1 MELFNFLLPKTEL
14 DWIFFSA
21 IALCFFITVL
31 SSFIIRK
38 SINKLVIRPMS
49 SPSFT
54 DEMNIRNYLSN
65 PKWDSIAENG
75 AGFVLIIGLLGTFL
89 GIGLA
94 IQDASKVIIS
104 LNDFSTVTTTS
115 NAMDTVGKLSPVL
128 SDIGT
133 KFKISAWGISAHIL
147 IRLIIPFF
155 KNGLLRENFIAHE
168 LSQIHS
174 RTEKQKAN
182 FYSEMISFFQKNQV
196 ANIDMLKELKQIAN
210 TPYAIESSLLSFT
223 NSVDKHNDDSTEAI
237 SDLVVIINDLKT
249 DLNQLLYNI
258 DDSVK
263 NIDLKN
269 NESFTELNHL
279 TKNIIT
285 DSMKNLETTN
295 QQAIKL
301 VENIDSLLNADNFT
315 ALINDLGQTNNNL
328 DSLANSLM
336 EIKLLVSS
344 ASIPISENM
353 SNVSNFLQE
362 SLDNSRN
369 LNDNLVTNDKILQ
382 SLDKNFTLT
391 EKVNRNLLRLS
402 VDRQIKLDDQ

>member
-258 DDSVK
+258 DESVK

-328 DSLANSLM
+328 DLLTNSLM

-369 LNDNLVTNDKILQ
+369 LNDNLITSDKILQ

>member
-155 KNGLLRENFIAHE
+155 KNGLLREKFIAHE

-223 NSVDKHNDDSTEAI
+223 NSVNKHNDDSTEAI
-237 SDLVVIINDLKT
+237 SDLVIIINNLKT

-258 DDSVK
+258 DESVK

-315 ALINDLGQTNNNL
+315 ALSNDLGQTNNNL
-328 DSLANSLM
+328 ESLANSLM

-369 LNDNLVTNDKILQ
+369 LNDNLITSDKILQ

>member
-155 KNGLLRENFIAHE
+155 KNGLLREDFIAHE

-328 DSLANSLM
+328 DLLTNSLM

>member
-155 KNGLLRENFIAHE
+155 KNGLLREKFIAHE

-223 NSVDKHNDDSTEAI
+223 NSVNKHNDDSTEAI
-237 SDLVVIINDLKT
+237 SDLVIIINDLKT

-258 DDSVK
+258 DESVK

-315 ALINDLGQTNNNL
+315 ALSNDLGQTNNNL
-328 DSLANSLM
+328 ESLANSLM

-369 LNDNLVTNDKILQ
+369 LNDNLITSDKILQ

>member
-328 DSLANSLM
+328 DLLTNSLM

>member
-328 DSLANSLM
+328 DLLTNSLM

-344 ASIPISENM
+344 A
-353 SNVSNFLQE
+353 
-362 SLDNSRN
+362 DR
-369 LNDNLVTNDKILQ
+369 K
-382 SLDKNFTLT
+382 
-391 EKVNRNLLRLS
+391 S
-402 VDRQIKLDDQ
+402 VV

>member
-315 ALINDLGQTNNNL
+315 ALINDLGQTNHNL
-328 DSLANSLM
+328 DLLTNSLM

>member
-1 MELFNFLLPKTEL
+1 MELFNFLKPKTEL

-21 IALCFFITVL
+21 IALCFLMTIF
-31 SSFIIRK
+31 SAFMIRK

-49 SPSFT
+49 SPPFT
-54 DEMNIRNYLSN
+54 DEINIRNYLSN
-65 PKWDSIAENG
+65 PKWDNIAENG
-75 AGFVLIIGLLGTFL
+75 ASFVLIIGLLGTFL

-147 IRLIIPFF
+147 IRLITPFF
-155 KNGLLRENFIAHE
+155 KNGLLREKFIAHE

-196 ANIDMLKELKQIAN
+196 ANVDMLKELKQIAN

-249 DLNQLLYNI
+249 DLNQLLYNV
-258 DDSVK
+258 DESVK

-269 NESFTELNHL
+269 NESFTELNNL

-295 QQAIKL
+295 NQAIKL
-301 VENIDSLLNADNFT
+301 IENIESLFNTDNFT
-315 ALINDLGQTNNNL
+315 LLANDLSHTNNNL
-328 DSLANSLM
+328 DLLSKSLS
-336 EIKLLVSS
+336 EIKILISS
-344 ASIPISENM
+344 ASTPISENM
-353 SNVSNFLQE
+353 SKVNDFLQE
-362 SLDNSRN
+362 NLDISQN
-369 LNDNLVTNDKILQ
+369 LNNNLITSDKILQ
-382 SLDKNFTLT
+382 SLEKNFTLT

>member
-1 MELFNFLLPKTEL
+1 MELFNFLLPKTGL

-155 KNGLLRENFIAHE
+155 KNGLLREKFIAHE

-223 NSVDKHNDDSTEAI
+223 NSVNKHNDDSTEAI
-237 SDLVVIINDLKT
+237 SDLVIIINDLKT

-258 DDSVK
+258 DESVK

-315 ALINDLGQTNNNL
+315 ALSNDLGQTNNNL
-328 DSLANSLM
+328 ESLANSLM

-369 LNDNLVTNDKILQ
+369 LNDNLITSDKILQ

>member
-1 MELFNFLLPKTEL
+1 MELLNFLLPKTEL

-155 KNGLLRENFIAHE
+155 KNGLLREKFIAHE

-223 NSVDKHNDDSTEAI
+223 NSVNKHNDDSTEAI
-237 SDLVVIINDLKT
+237 SDLVIIINDLKT

-258 DDSVK
+258 DESVK

-315 ALINDLGQTNNNL
+315 ALSNDLGQTNNNL
-328 DSLANSLM
+328 ESLANSLM

-369 LNDNLVTNDKILQ
+369 LNDNLITSDKILQ

>member
-1 MELFNFLLPKTEL
+1 
-14 DWIFFSA
+14 
-21 IALCFFITVL
+21 
-31 SSFIIRK
+31 
-38 SINKLVIRPMS
+38 
-49 SPSFT
+49 
-54 DEMNIRNYLSN
+54 
-65 PKWDSIAENG
+65 
-75 AGFVLIIGLLGTFL
+75 
-89 GIGLA
+89 
-94 IQDASKVIIS
+94 
-104 LNDFSTVTTTS
+104 
-115 NAMDTVGKLSPVL
+115 MDTVGKLSPVL

-328 DSLANSLM
+328 DLLTNSLM

>member
-31 SSFIIRK
+31 SAFIIRK

-115 NAMDTVGKLSPVL
+115 NAMDTVSKLSPVL

-155 KNGLLRENFIAHE
+155 KNGLLREKFIAHE

-174 RTEKQKAN
+174 LKEKQKTN

-196 ANIDMLKELKQIAN
+196 ANVDMLKELKQIAN

-223 NSVDKHNDDSTEAI
+223 NSVDKHNNDSTKVI

-258 DDSVK
+258 DESVK
-263 NIDLKN
+263 NINLKN

-295 QQAIKL
+295 NQAIKL
-301 VENIDSLLNADNFT
+301 VDNIESLFNTDNFT
-315 ALINDLGQTNNNL
+315 LLANDLSHTNNNL
-328 DSLANSLM
+328 DLLSKSLL
-336 EIKLLVSS
+336 EIKILISS
-344 ASIPISENM
+344 ASTPISENM
-353 SNVSNFLQE
+353 SKVNTFLQDNLDISQ
-362 SLDNSRN
+362 SLNN
-369 LNDNLVTNDKILQ
+369 NLVTSDKILQ

>member
-237 SDLVVIINDLKT
+237 SDLVIIINNLKT

-258 DDSVK
+258 DESVK

-315 ALINDLGQTNNNL
+315 ALSNDLGQTNNNL
-328 DSLANSLM
+328 ESLANSLM

>member
-1 MELFNFLLPKTEL
+1 MELFNFLLPKTGL

-155 KNGLLRENFIAHE
+155 KNGLLREKFIAHE

-223 NSVDKHNDDSTEAI
+223 NSVNKHNDDSTEAI
-237 SDLVVIINDLKT
+237 SDLVIIINDLKT
-249 DLNQLLYNI
+249 DLNHLLYNI
-258 DDSVK
+258 DESVK

-315 ALINDLGQTNNNL
+315 ALSNDLGQTNNNL
-328 DSLANSLM
+328 ESLANSLM

-369 LNDNLVTNDKILQ
+369 LNDNLITSDKILQ

>member
-301 VENIDSLLNADNFT
+301 VENIDSLLDADNFT

-328 DSLANSLM
+328 DLLTNSLM